1 MVPGCNGLVS
11 RSVHSFLG
19 NGSSS
24 AAVSGELSP
33 SVARRPRDRTL
44 SATIRYEVTI
54 TDSIQFRAHGS
65 LSIFSEGS
73 YLVDPRG
80 LHVRKPLNVDD
91 EELTDDHEIVA
102 RPFDEETTASY
113 FLQRIRLSELF
124 RELCFMEMPSDAD
137 PEKGPYDRVIEID
150 ARLHR
155 YLSELP
161 AFFSLNFAG
170 QASQNFVREA
180 SRSYA
185 GAVLR
190 RCTLHL
196 LVHRYL
202 CKIHLPY
209 LARGTTDPTFSYSRR
224 VCLESARIIIRS
236 EAQLSKITLTSMSL
250 RTRMTM
256 VLRCVF
262 LATIALVV
270 DACVAEGPQHED
282 KPKAEELLEAWAT
295 LEQAK
300 KISITAAR
308 LLELSKMVLRKQ
320 NPSHPALAALEDDG
334 KDEHQQ
340 PPQSG
345 VTTALESGVGHQEI
359 LGVPATVLPAE
370 VTMTDEQ
377 WLGFEAS
384 MDVDNIDWERFFCGL
399 DAAPFL

>member
-1 MVPGCNGLVS
+1 MV
-11 RSVHSFLG
+11 
-19 NGSSS
+19 
-24 AAVSGELSP
+24 
-33 SVARRPRDRTL
+33 
-44 SATIRYEVTI
+44 
-54 TDSIQFRAHGS
+54 
-65 LSIFSEGS
+65 SEGS
-73 YLVDPRG
+73 YLIDPRG

-91 EELTDDHEIVA
+91 EDLTDDREIVA

-124 RELCFMEMPSDAD
+124 RELCFMEMPNDAD
-137 PEKGPYDRVIEID
+137 PDKGPYDRVIEID

-161 AFFSLNFAG
+161 AFFSLNFTG
-170 QASQNFVREA
+170 QTSQNFVREA

-185 GAVLR
+185 GAILR

-209 LARGTTDPTFSYSRR
+209 LARGAIDPAFSYSRR

-282 KPKAEELLEAWAT
+282 KPKAEEILEAWAT
-295 LEQAK
+295 LEQAR
-300 KISITAAR
+300 KISTTAAR

-320 NPSHPALAALEDDG
+320 NPSHPALAALQDDIR
-334 KDEHQQ
+334 DEQQQ

-345 VTTALESGVGHQEI
+345 VTTTLESGATQQEMSG
-359 LGVPATVLPAE
+359 LPATGQPAD
-370 VTMTDEQ
+370 VAMMDEQ